1 MSDEKTKTGIV
12 TTCIVCGAEF
22 PSASGKKLYC
32 SSRCWYRR
40 NRDRH
45 VPRVTKTCP
54 VCGKT
59 FVGTPRRG
67 SFCSRACRSEAY
79 YEANKKEIRA
89 YLSLYRVA
97 FLEKL
102 ETSSEAYAKFRSQRR
117 IQQRKYYAMVNP
129 GCKPYRPNPR
139 TWIPDWAVKG
149 QDVLD
154 RRSVFLP
161 GNMSDEKVIA
171 ANAFNYDTLAAEE
184 THHPHVKTI
193 FRSR

>member
-1 MSDEKTKTGIV
+1 MSDDKTRAGIV
-12 TTCIVCGAEF
+12 TTCIVCGAKF

-59 FVGTPRRG
+59 FVGTPRRKTY
-67 SFCSRACRSEAY
+67 CSRHCLYMSERAANMAY
-79 YEANKKEIRA
+79 S
-89 YLSLYRVA
+89 SLYNASLR
-97 FLEKL
+97 EKH
-102 ETSSEAYAKFRSQRR
+102 ETSSEAYAEFRARCRLNNRR
-117 IQQRKYYAMVNP
+117 NYERTHP
-129 GCKPYRPNPR
+129 GCKPYRPTESR
-139 TWIPDWAVKG
+139 RIPDWAVKG
-149 QDVLD
+149 QEILD

-171 ANAFNYDTLAAEE
+171 ANAIYEQQHAAENSK
-184 THHPHVKTI
+184 PKRVKTF
-193 FRSR
+193 FRGR